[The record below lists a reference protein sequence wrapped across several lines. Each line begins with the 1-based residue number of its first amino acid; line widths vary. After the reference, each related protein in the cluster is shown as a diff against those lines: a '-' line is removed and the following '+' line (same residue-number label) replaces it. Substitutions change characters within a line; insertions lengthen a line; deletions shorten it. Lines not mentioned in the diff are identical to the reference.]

1 MYISTGHTLSLP
13 LLGPIRGIGIIHGH
27 LTIIGDLPGGGTLSI
42 GAGVT
47 LTTGSDGVGVTRT
60 ITTIILLI
68 TGRDIVR
75 RTVPIIDRLPKT
87 GHLTVREGGV
97 PDAPT
102 EVQRL

>member
-27 LTIIGDLPGGGTLSI
+27 LTVIGDLPGGGTLSI

-47 LTTGSDGVGVTRT
+47 LTTGSDGVGVTR
-60 ITTIILLI
+60 ITTTILLI

-75 RTVPIIDRLPKT
+75 RTVPIIDLLPKT
-87 GHLTVREGGV
+87 GRLTVREGGV